1 MNKSNEK
8 KILWYNLAFMAFS
21 TVWGFGNVINGFSEY
36 GGLKAI
42 VSWIILF
49 ALYFIPYALM
59 VGELGSTFKNEGGGV
74 SSWIHETIGPGMA
87 YMAGWTYWVVHMPY
101 ISQKPNSSV
110 IAASWAFFRDSR
122 ASGMNTRIMAVI
134 CLVLFLFAVWLASR
148 GLGVLKKLTAL
159 AGSTMFIMSLLF
171 ILMMLAAPAI
181 TGANVLD
188 IEWSVDTFMP
198 TFDGKFFLCAGTSAE
213 RLAAAAAKNVFL
225 EMRNAE
231 NMAKKT

>member
-134 CLVLFLFAVWLASR
+134 CLVLFLFFNGSGAEPDDGDNGYGHVDREEHPPSESEGR
-148 GLGVLKKLTAL
+148 NGLGCSPHGYVR
-159 AGSTMFIMSLLF
+159 S
-171 ILMMLAAPAI
+171 
-181 TGANVLD
+181 
-188 IEWSVDTFMP
+188 E
-198 TFDGKFFLCAGTSAE
+198 E
-213 RLAAAAAKNVFL
+213 
-225 EMRNAE
+225 
-231 NMAKKT
+231 

>member
-74 SSWIHETIGPGMA
+74 SSWIH
-87 YMAGWTYWVVHMPY
+87 
-101 ISQKPNSSV
+101 
-110 IAASWAFFRDSR
+110 
-122 ASGMNTRIMAVI
+122 
-134 CLVLFLFAVWLASR
+134 
-148 GLGVLKKLTAL
+148 
-159 AGSTMFIMSLLF
+159 
-171 ILMMLAAPAI
+171 
-181 TGANVLD
+181 
-188 IEWSVDTFMP
+188 
-198 TFDGKFFLCAGTSAE
+198 
-213 RLAAAAAKNVFL
+213 
-225 EMRNAE
+225 
-231 NMAKKT
+231 

>member
-1 MNKSNEK
+1 
-8 KILWYNLAFMAFS
+8 MAFS

-134 CLVLFLFAVWLASR
+134 CPCPVSLR
-148 GLGVLKKLTAL
+148 GMARFQRTGRSEETDRSGRFYHVYHVPAL
-159 AGSTMFIMSLLF
+159 YPHDVGGAGDHGSKR
-171 ILMMLAAPAI
+171 
-181 TGANVLD
+181 TGHRMV
-188 IEWSVDTFMP
+188 
-198 TFDGKFFLCAGTSAE
+198 C
-213 RLAAAAAKNVFL
+213 
-225 EMRNAE
+225 
-231 NMAKKT
+231 